1 MFIERLMNQTSGPLL
16 ERYLQFAETRK
27 RLLDENVA
35 NISTPGYRYKDLS
48 ESKFI
53 SHLRER
59 AAERAS
65 SAPGSVGFDDID
77 SDLEN
82 PSAGILFHDQN
93 NRSIEKLM
101 SDISKN
107 GMQYTMAIELLKKQY
122 SQMEMALRERVS

>member
-27 RLLDENVA
+27 KLLDENLA
-35 NISTPGYRYKDLS
+35 NVDTPGYRYKDLS

-53 SHLRER
+53 AQLRER
-59 AAERAS
+59 AAQRDR
-65 SAPGSVGFDDID
+65 SAPGSVGFDDIG
-77 SDLEN
+77 SDLES
-82 PSAGILFHDQN
+82 PAAGILFHDQN
-93 NRSIEKLM
+93 NRSMEKLM
-101 SDISKN
+101 SDMSKN